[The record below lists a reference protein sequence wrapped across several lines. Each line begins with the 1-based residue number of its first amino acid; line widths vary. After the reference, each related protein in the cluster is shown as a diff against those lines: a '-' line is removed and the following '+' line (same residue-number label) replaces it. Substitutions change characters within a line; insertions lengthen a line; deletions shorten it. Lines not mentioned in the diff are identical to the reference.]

1 MRYNPNYKNGLN
13 KEQVSE
19 RVASGLIND
28 TKINNSKSIKKIIVD
43 NFFTLFNVLN
53 VCLGIIVFIIGA
65 YKNLFFLGVI
75 IFNTLISTLQEI
87 KAKKIIDKLSLL
99 SSPKAK
105 VIRDSQE
112 ITLND
117 KEIVLDDII
126 LLERGNQVL
135 VDAIIIKGDV
145 ETNEAFVTGEEET
158 VYKKS
163 GDLLLS
169 GSFIISGECYVKVEH
184 IKEDN
189 FVTSMALG
197 AKYIKQVNSTLL
209 NAFNKILKI
218 ISLIIIPLGV
228 ALFLKEYLIG
238 GEINEAILKA
248 TAALIS
254 MIPSG
259 LILLTSS
266 IMAIGIIR
274 LSKSNVL
281 IQRLYSFETLSRVD
295 VVAFDK
301 TGTITEGKMEVVKE
315 IVYGNNY
322 HFKEIMATICASSK
336 DNNPTMQAVKEK
348 YNSFPPFKC
357 QKVVP
362 FSSERKYASYQINN
376 NTYKMGSEVILK
388 EDIDVKKYYRSYRV
402 IFVTENDKL
411 FGLILL
417 QDKIRE
423 SIKNIFKY
431 FKDNKLKIKIISGD
445 NSLTVNGIMRRL
457 GYKNLKWI
465 DMTNVQIKDIKSLV
479 NKYDIF
485 GRVTPIQKKE
495 LINSIKT
502 KGKKVAY
509 VGDGVND
516 VLALKEADVS
526 ISFASGSDAAKK
538 VAEIV
543 LLDSDFNSVPL
554 IINEGRKTISN
565 IERSASLFLSKTGYA
580 LLLTI
585 AFIVIPYNYPF
596 IPIQLTLIG
605 VLTIGIPS
613 FILGLEGNGKKSS
626 DSFLFKII
634 KQALPGSLTIAFN
647 ILLLNLGR
655 IIFGLDSNLYTT
667 LAVIITGIAGFT
679 LLFHISKPFNKNR
692 LILFITMITLF
703 TLAIFHFN
711 NLFSLII
718 LGLKEWLIILIGL
731 VFTVASFKLFSLV
744 INHFAGKYIA
754 KKR

>member
-1 MRYNPNYKNGLN
+1 
-13 KEQVSE
+13 
-19 RVASGLIND
+19 
-28 TKINNSKSIKKIIVD
+28 
-43 NFFTLFNVLN
+43 
-53 VCLGIIVFIIGA
+53 
-65 YKNLFFLGVI
+65 
-75 IFNTLISTLQEI
+75 
-87 KAKKIIDKLSLL
+87 
-99 SSPKAK
+99 
-105 VIRDSQE
+105 
-112 ITLND
+112 
-117 KEIVLDDII
+117 
-126 LLERGNQVL
+126 
-135 VDAIIIKGDV
+135 
-145 ETNEAFVTGEEET
+145 
-158 VYKKS
+158 
-163 GDLLLS
+163 
-169 GSFIISGECYVKVEH
+169 
-184 IKEDN
+184 
-189 FVTSMALG
+189 
-197 AKYIKQVNSTLL
+197 
-209 NAFNKILKI
+209 
-218 ISLIIIPLGV
+218 
-228 ALFLKEYLIG
+228 
-238 GEINEAILKA
+238 
-248 TAALIS
+248 
-254 MIPSG
+254 
-259 LILLTSS
+259 
-266 IMAIGIIR
+266 
-274 LSKSNVL
+274 
-281 IQRLYSFETLSRVD
+281 
-295 VVAFDK
+295 
-301 TGTITEGKMEVVKE
+301 
-315 IVYGNNY
+315 
-322 HFKEIMATICASSK
+322 MATICASSK

-376 NTYKMGSEVILK
+376 NNYKMGSEVILK
-388 EDIDVKKYYRSYRV
+388 EDIDVKKYYRNYRV

-543 LLDSDFNSVPL
+543 LLDSNFNSVPL